1 MKNQY
6 AAWLISSWFIRN
18 EELTYDPKGEIAIAN
33 LNFESAMSVLDFGK
47 QSVVD
52 RMNIFEGL
60 KLVAHSFISAILS
73 FSEVL

>member
-1 MKNQY
+1 
-6 AAWLISSWFIRN
+6 
-18 EELTYDPKGEIAIAN
+18 
-33 LNFESAMSVLDFGK
+33 LDFGK